1 MEPAASSRSWSAPAR
16 EDDQVTVKG
25 KRIVVTGG
33 ARGIGARLV
42 GELRERGAEVTST
55 DILPGCDIVCDVSD
69 EADVIAL
76 FDQVGDID
84 GLVNNA
90 ALLVGR
96 RPFQEIT
103 IDEWDRM
110 MAVNVRGTFLC
121 AREASKHMPRGGSIV
136 NVSST
141 TAFNGSKGFLDY
153 VASKGAVVSMTKTLA
168 FELGPQQIRVNCVGP
183 GFTPTEG
190 SAVLGTYDPTA
201 TPLGRVMEPDDLL
214 GTYCY
219 LLSDDSKFV
228 SAQTI
233 LVNGGRFPH

>member
-1 MEPAASSRSWSAPAR
+1 VS
-16 EDDQVTVKG
+16 VKG

-69 EADVIAL
+69 EQDVIAL

-96 RPFQEIT
+96 RPFQEIS

-121 AREASKHMPRGGSIV
+121 SREASKHMPNGGSIV

-141 TAFNGSKGFLDY
+141 TALNGSQGFLHY
-153 VASKGAVVSMTKTLA
+153 VASKGAVISMTKTLA

-219 LLSDDSKFV
+219 LLGDDSKFV

>member
-1 MEPAASSRSWSAPAR
+1 MS
-16 EDDQVTVKG
+16 VKG

-69 EADVIAL
+69 EQDVIAL
-76 FDQVGDID
+76 FDQAGDID

-90 ALLVGR
+90 ALLAVR
-96 RPFQEIT
+96 RPFEEISVE
-103 IDEWDRM
+103 EWDRM

-121 AREASKHMPRGGSIV
+121 AREASKHMPNGGSIV

-141 TAFNGSKGFLDY
+141 TALNGSQGFLHY
-153 VASKGAVVSMTKTLA
+153 VASKGAVISMTKTLA
-168 FELGPQQIRVNCVGP
+168 FELGPKQIRVNCVGP

-190 SAVLGTYDPTA
+190 SSVLGEYDPTG

-219 LLSDDSKFV
+219 LLGDDSKFV
-228 SAQTI
+228 TAQLI

>member
-1 MEPAASSRSWSAPAR
+1 MSVE
-16 EDDQVTVKG
+16 G

-42 GELRERGAEVTST
+42 GELRERGAKVTST

-69 EADVIAL
+69 EQDVIAL

-96 RPFQEIT
+96 KPFQEIA
-103 IDEWDRM
+103 IEEWDRM

-121 AREASKHMPRGGSIV
+121 AREASKHMPNGGSIV

-141 TAFNGSKGFLDY
+141 TALNGSQGFLHY
-153 VASKGAVVSMTKTLA
+153 VASKGAVISMTKTLA
-168 FELGPQQIRVNCVGP
+168 FELGPKQIRVNCVGP

-219 LLSDDSKFV
+219 LLGDDSKFV

>member
-1 MEPAASSRSWSAPAR
+1 MS
-16 EDDQVTVKG
+16 VKG

-55 DILPGCDIVCDVSD
+55 DILPSCDIVCDVSD
-69 EADVIAL
+69 EQDVVAL
-76 FDQVGDID
+76 FDEVGDID

-90 ALLVGR
+90 AVLVGR
-96 RPFQEIT
+96 RPLREIT
-103 IDEWDRM
+103 IDEWDRV

-136 NVSST
+136 NVAST
-141 TAFNGSKGFLDY
+141 TAFSGSQGFPHY
-153 VASKGAVVSMTKTLA
+153 VASKGAVVSMTKSLA
-168 FELGPQQIRVNCVGP
+168 FELGPQQIRVNCVAP
-183 GFTPTEG
+183 GFVPTEG
-190 SAVLGTYDPTA
+190 SAVLGAYDPTA
-201 TPLGRVMEPDDLL
+201 TPLRRVMEPDDLL

-219 LLSDDSKFV
+219 LLGDDSKFV

-233 LVNGGRFPH
+233 LVDGGRFPH

>member
-1 MEPAASSRSWSAPAR
+1 MS
-16 EDDQVTVKG
+16 VKG

-69 EADVIAL
+69 EQDVIAL
-76 FDQVGDID
+76 FDHAGDID

-90 ALLVGR
+90 ALLAVR
-96 RPFQEIT
+96 RPFEEISVE
-103 IDEWDRM
+103 EWDRM

-121 AREASKHMPRGGSIV
+121 AREASKHMPNGGSIV

-141 TAFNGSKGFLDY
+141 TALNGSQGFLHY
-153 VASKGAVVSMTKTLA
+153 VASKGAVISMTKTLA
-168 FELGPQQIRVNCVGP
+168 FELGPKQIRVNCVGP

-190 SAVLGTYDPTA
+190 SSVLGEYDPTG

-219 LLSDDSKFV
+219 LLGDDSKFV
-228 SAQTI
+228 TAQLI

>member
-1 MEPAASSRSWSAPAR
+1 MS
-16 EDDQVTVKG
+16 VKG

-42 GELRERGAEVTST
+42 GELRERGADVVST
-55 DILPGCDIVCDVSD
+55 DVLPGCDIVCDVSD
-69 EADVIAL
+69 EDDVIAL
-76 FDQVGDID
+76 FDQAGDID

-103 IDEWDRM
+103 VDEWDRM

-141 TAFNGSKGFLDY
+141 TALNGSQGFLHY
-153 VASKGAVVSMTKTLA
+153 VASKGAVISMTKTLA
-168 FELGPQQIRVNCVGP
+168 FELGPKQIRVNCVGP

-190 SAVLGTYDPTA
+190 SSVLGDYDPKA

-219 LLSDDSKFV
+219 LLGDDSKFV

>member
-1 MEPAASSRSWSAPAR
+1 
-16 EDDQVTVKG
+16 VTVKG
-25 KRIVVTGG
+25 KRVVVTGG

-42 GELRERGAEVTST
+42 GELRERGAEVIST
-55 DILPGCDIVCDVSD
+55 DVLPNCDIVCDVSD
-69 EADVIAL
+69 EHDVISL
-76 FDQVGDID
+76 FDQVGEID

-90 ALLVGR
+90 ALLTYR
-96 RPFQEIT
+96 RPFQDIT
-103 IDEWDRM
+103 VDEWDRM

-121 AREASKHMPRGGSIV
+121 TREAAKHMPKGGSII
-136 NVSST
+136 NVAST
-141 TAFNGSKGFLDY
+141 TAFNGSQGFLHY

-168 FELGPQQIRVNCVGP
+168 FELGPKQIRVNCVGP

-214 GTYCY
+214 GTYCF
-219 LLSDDSKFV
+219 LLSDDSKFI

>member
-1 MEPAASSRSWSAPAR
+1 MS
-16 EDDQVTVKG
+16 VNG
-25 KRIVVTGG
+25 KRVVVTGG

-55 DILPGCDIVCDVSD
+55 DILPGCDVVCDVSD
-69 EADVIAL
+69 EQDVIAL

-90 ALLVGR
+90 AMLVGR
-96 RPFQEIT
+96 KPFQEIA

-110 MAVNVRGTFLC
+110 MAVNVKGTFLC
-121 AREASKHMPRGGSIV
+121 AREASKHMPNGGSIV

-141 TAFNGSKGFLDY
+141 TAFNGSQGFLHY
-153 VASKGAVVSMTKTLA
+153 VASKGAVISMTKTLA
-168 FELGPQQIRVNCVGP
+168 FELGPKQIRVNCVGP

-190 SAVLGTYDPTA
+190 SAVLGEYDPTA

-219 LLSDDSKFV
+219 LLGDDSKFV

>member
-1 MEPAASSRSWSAPAR
+1 MS
-16 EDDQVTVKG
+16 VKG

-69 EADVIAL
+69 EQDVVSL

-96 RPFQEIT
+96 RPFQEISV
-103 IDEWDRM
+103 DEWDRM

-121 AREASKHMPRGGSIV
+121 SREASKHMPNGGSIV

-141 TAFNGSKGFLDY
+141 TAFNGSQGFLHY

-219 LLSDDSKFV
+219 LLGDDSKFV

>member
-1 MEPAASSRSWSAPAR
+1 
-16 EDDQVTVKG
+16 VTVRR

-42 GELRERGAEVTST
+42 GELRERGAEVIST

-69 EADVIAL
+69 EQDVIAL
-76 FDQVGDID
+76 FDQAGDID

-96 RPFQEIT
+96 KPFQEISV
-103 IDEWDRM
+103 EEFDRM
-110 MAVNVRGTFLC
+110 MIVNVRGTFLC

-141 TAFNGSKGFLDY
+141 TAFNGSQGFLHY
-153 VASKGAVVSMTKTLA
+153 VASKGAVNSMTKTLA
-168 FELGPQQIRVNCVGP
+168 FELGPQQIRVNCVAP

-190 SAVLGTYDPTA
+190 SAVLGEYDPTG

-219 LLSDDSKFV
+219 LLGDDSKFV

>member
-1 MEPAASSRSWSAPAR
+1 MS
-16 EDDQVTVKG
+16 VKG

-55 DILPGCDIVCDVSD
+55 DILPGCDIVSDVSN
-69 EADVIAL
+69 EQDVIAL
-76 FDQVGDID
+76 FDQVGDIE

-90 ALLVGR
+90 ALLVSR
-96 RPFQEIT
+96 RPFQEISV
-103 IDEWDRM
+103 DEWDRM

-121 AREASKHMPRGGSIV
+121 AREASKHMPNGGSIV

-141 TAFNGSKGFLDY
+141 TALNGSQGFLHY
-153 VASKGAVVSMTKTLA
+153 VASKGAVISMTKTLA
-168 FELGPQQIRVNCVGP
+168 FELGPKQIRVNCVGP

-190 SAVLGTYDPTA
+190 SSVLGAYDPTA

-219 LLSDDSKFV
+219 LLGDDSKFV

>member
-1 MEPAASSRSWSAPAR
+1 
-16 EDDQVTVKG
+16 
-25 KRIVVTGG
+25 
-33 ARGIGARLV
+33 
-42 GELRERGAEVTST
+42 
-55 DILPGCDIVCDVSD
+55 
-69 EADVIAL
+69 
-76 FDQVGDID
+76 
-84 GLVNNA
+84 
-90 ALLVGR
+90 
-96 RPFQEIT
+96 PFQDIS

-121 AREASKHMPRGGSIV
+121 CREASKHMPRGGSIV

-141 TAFNGSKGFLDY
+141 TAFNGSKGFLHY

-190 SAVLGTYDPTA
+190 SAVLGAYDPTA

>member
-1 MEPAASSRSWSAPAR
+1 MS
-16 EDDQVTVKG
+16 VKG

-42 GELRERGAEVTST
+42 GELRERGAEVVSS
-55 DILPGCDIVCDVSD
+55 DILPGCDIPCDVSD
-69 EADVIAL
+69 EQDVIAL

-96 RPFQEIT
+96 RPFDEISV
-103 IDEWDRM
+103 DEWDRM

-121 AREASKHMPRGGSIV
+121 AREASKHMPDGGSIV

-141 TAFNGSKGFLDY
+141 TALNGSQGFLHY
-153 VASKGAVVSMTKTLA
+153 VASKGAVISMTKTLA
-168 FELGPQQIRVNCVGP
+168 FELGPKQIRVNCVGP

-190 SAVLGTYDPTA
+190 SAVLGEYDPTA
-201 TPLGRVMEPDDLL
+201 TPLGRVMDPDDLL

-219 LLSDDSKFV
+219 LLGDDSKFV
-228 SAQTI
+228 SAQLI

>member
-1 MEPAASSRSWSAPAR
+1 MS
-16 EDDQVTVKG
+16 VKG

-42 GELRERGAEVTST
+42 GELRERGAEVTAT
-55 DILPGCDIVCDVSD
+55 DILEGCDAVCDVSD
-69 EADVIAL
+69 EQDVIAL

-96 RPFQEIT
+96 RPFQEISV
-103 IDEWDRM
+103 DEWDRM

-121 AREASKHMPRGGSIV
+121 AREASKHMPNGGSIV

-141 TAFNGSKGFLDY
+141 TALNGSQGFLHY
-153 VASKGAVVSMTKTLA
+153 VASKGAVISMTKTLA
-168 FELGPQQIRVNCVGP
+168 FELGPRQIRVNCVGP

-190 SAVLGTYDPTA
+190 SSVLGEYDPSA

-219 LLSDDSKFV
+219 LLGDDSKFV

>member
-1 MEPAASSRSWSAPAR
+1 VS
-16 EDDQVTVKG
+16 VKG

-42 GELRERGAEVTST
+42 GELRERGATVTST
-55 DILPGCDIVCDVSD
+55 DILPDCDVVCDVSD
-69 EADVIAL
+69 EDDVVSL
-76 FDQVGDID
+76 FNEVGDID

-96 RPFQEIT
+96 KPFQEIA

-121 AREASKHMPRGGSIV
+121 AREASKHMPNGGSIV

-141 TAFNGSKGFLDY
+141 TAFNGSQGFLHY

-168 FELGPQQIRVNCVGP
+168 FELGPKQIRVNCVGP

-190 SAVLGTYDPTA
+190 SAVLGTYDPSA

-219 LLSDDSKFV
+219 LLGDDSKFV

>member
-1 MEPAASSRSWSAPAR
+1 M
-16 EDDQVTVKG
+16 TVKG

-69 EADVIAL
+69 EADVVAL
-76 FDQVGDID
+76 FDQTGDID

-141 TAFNGSKGFLDY
+141 TAFNGSKGFLHY

-190 SAVLGTYDPTA
+190 SAVLGT
-201 TPLGRVMEPDDLL
+201 
-214 GTYCY
+214 
-219 LLSDDSKFV
+219 
-228 SAQTI
+228 
-233 LVNGGRFPH
+233 

>member
-1 MEPAASSRSWSAPAR
+1 MS
-16 EDDQVTVKG
+16 VKG

-55 DILPGCDIVCDVSD
+55 DILPDCDIVCDVSD
-69 EADVIAL
+69 EQDVIAL

-96 RPFQEIT
+96 RPFQEIPV
-103 IDEWDRM
+103 DEWDRM

-121 AREASKHMPRGGSIV
+121 AREASKHMPNGGSIV

-141 TAFNGSKGFLDY
+141 TALNGSQGFLHY
-153 VASKGAVVSMTKTLA
+153 VASKGAVISMTKTLA

-219 LLSDDSKFV
+219 LLGDDSKFV

>member
-1 MEPAASSRSWSAPAR
+1 MS
-16 EDDQVTVKG
+16 VKG

-42 GELRERGAEVTST
+42 GELRERGADVVST
-55 DILPGCDIVCDVSD
+55 DVLPGCDIVCDVSD
-69 EADVIAL
+69 EQDVIAL
-76 FDQVGDID
+76 FDQAGDID

-96 RPFQEIT
+96 RPFQEISVE
-103 IDEWDRM
+103 EWDRM

-141 TAFNGSKGFLDY
+141 TALNGSQGFLHY
-153 VASKGAVVSMTKTLA
+153 VASKGAVISMTKTLA
-168 FELGPQQIRVNCVGP
+168 FELGPKQIRVNCVGP

-190 SAVLGTYDPTA
+190 SSVLGEYDPTG

-219 LLSDDSKFV
+219 LLGDDSKFV

>member
-1 MEPAASSRSWSAPAR
+1 MS
-16 EDDQVTVKG
+16 VTG

-42 GELRERGAEVTST
+42 GELRERGADVVST
-55 DILPGCDIVCDVSD
+55 DVLPGCDIVCDVSD
-69 EADVIAL
+69 EQDVITL
-76 FDQVGDID
+76 FDQAGDID

-96 RPFQEIT
+96 RPFQEISV
-103 IDEWDRM
+103 DEWDRM

-141 TAFNGSKGFLDY
+141 TALNGSQGFLHY
-153 VASKGAVVSMTKTLA
+153 VASKGAVISMTKTLA

-190 SAVLGTYDPTA
+190 SSVLGDYDPTG

-219 LLSDDSKFV
+219 LLGDDSKFV

>member
-1 MEPAASSRSWSAPAR
+1 MS
-16 EDDQVTVKG
+16 VKD

-42 GELRERGAEVTST
+42 GELRERGAEVVST

-69 EADVIAL
+69 EQDVIAL
-76 FDQVGDID
+76 FDETGDID

-90 ALLVGR
+90 AMLANR

-103 IDEWDRM
+103 IDEWDQM

-121 AREASKHMPRGGSIV
+121 AREASKHMPNGGSIV

-141 TAFNGSKGFLDY
+141 TALNGSQGFLHY
-153 VASKGAVVSMTKTLA
+153 VASKGAVISMTKTLA
-168 FELGPQQIRVNCVGP
+168 FELGKQNIRVNCVGP
-183 GFTPTEG
+183 GVTPTEG
-190 SAVLGTYDPTA
+190 SAVLGAYDPSG

-219 LLSDDSKFV
+219 LLGDDSKFV
-228 SAQTI
+228 SAQLI

>member
-1 MEPAASSRSWSAPAR
+1 
-16 EDDQVTVKG
+16 VKG

-42 GELRERGAEVTST
+42 GELRERGATVTST
-55 DILPGCDIVCDVSD
+55 DILPDCDVVCDVSD
-69 EADVIAL
+69 EEDVVAL
-76 FDQVGDID
+76 FDRVGDID

-96 RPFQEIT
+96 KPFQDIAV
-103 IDEWDRM
+103 DEWDRM

-121 AREASKHMPRGGSIV
+121 AREASKHMPSGGSIV

-141 TAFNGSKGFLDY
+141 TAFNGSQGFLHY

-168 FELGPQQIRVNCVGP
+168 FELGPKQIRVNCVGP

-190 SAVLGTYDPTA
+190 SAVLGTYDPSA

-219 LLSDDSKFV
+219 LLGDDSKFV

>member
-1 MEPAASSRSWSAPAR
+1 MS
-16 EDDQVTVKG
+16 VKG

-55 DILPGCDIVCDVSD
+55 DILPECDIVCDVSD
-69 EADVIAL
+69 EQDVIAL
-76 FDQVGDID
+76 FDRVGDID

-96 RPFQEIT
+96 RPFQEIPV
-103 IDEWDRM
+103 DEWDRM

-121 AREASKHMPRGGSIV
+121 AREASKHMPNGGSIV

-141 TAFNGSKGFLDY
+141 TALNGSQGFLHY
-153 VASKGAVVSMTKTLA
+153 VASKGAVISMTKTLA
-168 FELGPQQIRVNCVGP
+168 FELGPKQIRVNCVGP

-219 LLSDDSKFV
+219 LLGDDSKFV

>member
-1 MEPAASSRSWSAPAR
+1 MS
-16 EDDQVTVKG
+16 VKG

-55 DILPGCDIVCDVSD
+55 DILPGCDVVCDVSD
-69 EADVIAL
+69 EQDVVSL

-90 ALLVGR
+90 AMLVGR
-96 RPFQEIT
+96 RPFQEISV
-103 IDEWDRM
+103 DEWDRM

-121 AREASKHMPRGGSIV
+121 AREASKHMPNGGSIV

-141 TAFNGSKGFLDY
+141 TAFNGSQGFLHY

-190 SAVLGTYDPTA
+190 SAVLGTYDPTG

-214 GTYCY
+214 GTYCF
-219 LLSDDSKFV
+219 LLGDDSKFV

>member
-1 MEPAASSRSWSAPAR
+1 MS
-16 EDDQVTVKG
+16 VKD

-42 GELRERGAEVTST
+42 GELRERGADVVST
-55 DILPGCDIVCDVSD
+55 DILPGCDITCDVSD
-69 EADVIAL
+69 EQDVIAL
-76 FDQVGDID
+76 FDEAGDID

-90 ALLVGR
+90 AMLANR

-103 IDEWDRM
+103 IDEWDQM

-121 AREASKHMPRGGSIV
+121 AREASKHMPNGGSIV

-141 TAFNGSKGFLDY
+141 TALNGSQGFLHY
-153 VASKGAVVSMTKTLA
+153 VASKGAVISMTKTLA
-168 FELGPQQIRVNCVGP
+168 FELGPLNIRVNCVGP
-183 GFTPTEG
+183 GFTHTEG
-190 SAVLGTYDPTA
+190 SAVLGVYDPTG

-219 LLSDDSKFV
+219 LLGDDSKFV
-228 SAQTI
+228 SAQLI

>member
-1 MEPAASSRSWSAPAR
+1 MS
-16 EDDQVTVKG
+16 VKG

-42 GELRERGAEVTST
+42 GELRERGADVVST
-55 DILPGCDIVCDVSD
+55 DVLPACDIVCDVSD
-69 EADVIAL
+69 EDDVIAL
-76 FDQVGDID
+76 FEQAGDID

-96 RPFQEIT
+96 RPFQEISV
-103 IDEWDRM
+103 DEWDRM

-141 TAFNGSKGFLDY
+141 TALNGSQGFLHY
-153 VASKGAVVSMTKTLA
+153 VASKGAVISMTKTLA
-168 FELGPQQIRVNCVGP
+168 FELGPKQIRVNCVGP

-190 SAVLGTYDPTA
+190 SSVLGDYDPTA

-219 LLSDDSKFV
+219 LLGDDSKFV

>member
-1 MEPAASSRSWSAPAR
+1 MS
-16 EDDQVTVKG
+16 VKG

-42 GELRERGAEVTST
+42 GELRERGADVVST
-55 DILPGCDIVCDVSD
+55 DVLPGCDIVCDVSD
-69 EADVIAL
+69 EQDVIAL
-76 FDQVGDID
+76 FDQAGDID

-96 RPFQEIT
+96 RPFQEISVE
-103 IDEWDRM
+103 EWDRM

-136 NVSST
+136 NVAST
-141 TAFNGSKGFLDY
+141 TALNGSQGFLHY
-153 VASKGAVVSMTKTLA
+153 VASKGAVISMTKTLA
-168 FELGPQQIRVNCVGP
+168 FELGPKQIRVNCVGP

-190 SAVLGTYDPTA
+190 SSVLGEYDATA

-219 LLSDDSKFV
+219 LLGDDSKFV
-228 SAQTI
+228 SAQLI

>member
-1 MEPAASSRSWSAPAR
+1 MS
-16 EDDQVTVKG
+16 VKG

-42 GELRERGAEVTST
+42 GELRERGADVVST
-55 DILPGCDIVCDVSD
+55 DVLPGCDIVCDVSD
-69 EADVIAL
+69 EQDVIAL
-76 FDQVGDID
+76 FDQAGDID

-96 RPFQEIT
+96 RPFQEISV
-103 IDEWDRM
+103 DDWDRM

-141 TAFNGSKGFLDY
+141 TALNGSQGFLHY
-153 VASKGAVVSMTKTLA
+153 VASKGAVISMTKTLA
-168 FELGPQQIRVNCVGP
+168 FELGPKQIRVNCVGP

-190 SAVLGTYDPTA
+190 SSVLGDYDPTG

-219 LLSDDSKFV
+219 LLGDDSKFV

>member
-1 MEPAASSRSWSAPAR
+1 MS
-16 EDDQVTVKG
+16 VKG

-55 DILPGCDIVCDVSD
+55 DILPGCDIFCDVSN
-69 EADVIAL
+69 EQDVIAL

-96 RPFQEIT
+96 RSFHEIS
-103 IDEWDRM
+103 IEEWDRM

-121 AREASKHMPRGGSIV
+121 AREASKHMPNGGSIV

-141 TAFNGSKGFLDY
+141 TALNGSQGFLHY
-153 VASKGAVVSMTKTLA
+153 VASKGAVISMTKTLA

-190 SAVLGTYDPTA
+190 SAVLGEYDPTA

-219 LLSDDSKFV
+219 LLGDDSKFV
-228 SAQTI
+228 SAQLI

>member
-1 MEPAASSRSWSAPAR
+1 MS
-16 EDDQVTVKG
+16 VKG

-55 DILPGCDIVCDVSD
+55 DILPDCDIVCDVSD
-69 EADVIAL
+69 EQDVIAL
-76 FDQVGDID
+76 FDQIGDID

-96 RPFQEIT
+96 RPFQEISV
-103 IDEWDRM
+103 DEWDRM

-121 AREASKHMPRGGSIV
+121 AREASKHMPNGGSIV

-141 TAFNGSKGFLDY
+141 TALNGSQGFLHY
-153 VASKGAVVSMTKTLA
+153 VASKGAVISMTKTLA

-219 LLSDDSKFV
+219 LLGDDSKFV

>member
-1 MEPAASSRSWSAPAR
+1 MS
-16 EDDQVTVKG
+16 VKG

-42 GELRERGAEVTST
+42 GELRERGADVVST
-55 DILPGCDIVCDVSD
+55 DVLPGCDIVCDVSD
-69 EADVIAL
+69 EDDVIAL
-76 FDQVGDID
+76 FEQAGDID

-96 RPFQEIT
+96 RPFQEISV
-103 IDEWDRM
+103 DDWDRM

-141 TAFNGSKGFLDY
+141 TALNGSQGFLHY
-153 VASKGAVVSMTKTLA
+153 VASKGAVISMTKTLA
-168 FELGPQQIRVNCVGP
+168 FELGPKQIRVNCVGP

-190 SAVLGTYDPTA
+190 SSVLGDYDPTA

-219 LLSDDSKFV
+219 LLGDDSKFV

>member
-1 MEPAASSRSWSAPAR
+1 MS
-16 EDDQVTVKG
+16 VKG

-69 EADVIAL
+69 EQDVVSL
-76 FDQVGDID
+76 FDHVGDID
-84 GLVNNA
+84 GLVNDA

-96 RPFQEIT
+96 RPFQEISV
-103 IDEWDRM
+103 DEWDRM

-121 AREASKHMPRGGSIV
+121 SREASKHMPNGGSIV

-141 TAFNGSKGFLDY
+141 TAFNGSQGFLHY

-219 LLSDDSKFV
+219 LLGDDSKFV

>member
-1 MEPAASSRSWSAPAR
+1 MS
-16 EDDQVTVKG
+16 VKG

-42 GELRERGAEVTST
+42 GELRERGAQVTST

-69 EADVIAL
+69 EQDVISL
-76 FDQVGDID
+76 FDEVGDFD

-90 ALLVGR
+90 AMLVGR
-96 RPFQEIT
+96 RPFQEIPVA
-103 IDEWDRM
+103 EWDQM

-121 AREASKHMPRGGSIV
+121 SREASKHMPNGGSIV

-141 TAFNGSKGFLDY
+141 TAFNGSQGFLHY

-190 SAVLGTYDPTA
+190 SAVLGVYDPTA

-219 LLSDDSKFV
+219 LLGDDSKFV

>member
-1 MEPAASSRSWSAPAR
+1 MS
-16 EDDQVTVKG
+16 VKD

-42 GELRERGAEVTST
+42 GELRERGAEVVST

-69 EADVIAL
+69 EQDVIAL
-76 FDQVGDID
+76 FDEAGDID

-90 ALLVGR
+90 AMLANR

-103 IDEWDRM
+103 IDEWDHM

-121 AREASKHMPRGGSIV
+121 AREASKHMPNGGSIV

-141 TAFNGSKGFLDY
+141 TALNGSQGFLHY
-153 VASKGAVVSMTKTLA
+153 VASKGAVISMTKTLA
-168 FELGPQQIRVNCVGP
+168 FELGKQNIRVNCVGP

-190 SAVLGTYDPTA
+190 SAVLGAYDATG

-219 LLSDDSKFV
+219 LLGDDSKFV
-228 SAQTI
+228 SAQLI